1 MAGLFQAFLIALV
14 VTVPAPRKGGLQ
26 SFTGDYSVTFL
37 GIPVARSTF
46 NSTFEGNSFSVKGVL
61 SAAGLAQIFDDTQG
75 SVSAAGRFAGN
86 RTQPTAF
93 RVDYT
98 EGKKSKMTSIR
109 FKGGAVARTENV
121 PPLKKRGKSWV
132 PLKDAHLQAVTDPLS
147 ATLVR
152 ADNLSEVCGRT
163 IKIYDGELR
172 FDLTLTHESTGT
184 MAIDGWE
191 GDGHLWRPLRAGR
204 RLPQGP
210 QGAGLS
216 EKPQPHDDHVCA
228 TRHDRGIWPRPRH
241 GRHPDRH
248 DHRPGAEV
256 RSHQIARPQPRSGDL
271 TWGAPR

>member
-14 VTVPAPRKGGLQ
+14 VTVPAPRKEGLQ

-46 NSTFEGNSFSVKGVL
+46 NSTFDGNSFSVKGVL

-75 SVSAAGRFAGN
+75 SVSAAGRFAGD

-98 EGKKSKMTSIR
+98 EGKKSKMTAIR
-109 FKGGAVARTENV
+109 FKGGAVAKTENV

-152 ADNLSEVCGRT
+152 ADSLSEVCGRT

-172 FDLTLTHESTGT
+172 FDLTLSHESTGT

-191 GDGHLWRPLRAGR
+191 GETVTCGVRFVPVAGYRKGRKALDYLKNRSRMTITFAPLGTTGVYGPVRATVGTQIGTITVQAQR
-204 RLPQGP
+204 F
-210 QGAGLS
+210 
-216 EKPQPHDDHVCA
+216 EA
-228 TRHDRGIWPRPRH
+228 TK
-241 GRHPDRH
+241 
-248 DHRPGAEV
+248 
-256 RSHQIARPQPRSGDL
+256 
-271 TWGAPR
+271 